1 MIAPDEVFQPE
12 EIENFPDGVNL
23 ARLLPAATRR
33 PCLVGIDGRSGAG
46 KTTLTDQL
54 AAVLRRM
61 DAEHAADA
69 QERRIT
75 TLVFT
80 GTFDVAT
87 SLAALELARA
97 VERATDRMASFGH
110 LLRQYILIDLAG

>member
-1 MIAPDEVFQPE
+1 MPADLLAALADLCNVAIGAIEAAASGLAAAADVPE
-12 EIENFPDGVNL
+12 G
-23 ARLLPAATRR
+23 RR
-33 PCLVGIDGRSGAG
+33 VDSDDA
-46 KTTLTDQL
+46 L
-54 AAVLRRM
+54 AAVLRLM

>member
-1 MIAPDEVFQPE
+1 MIAPDEVFRPD

-54 AAVLRRM
+54 AAVLRRSH
-61 DAEHAADA
+61 DVVVLQAEDPVWECADIIHPGPSSGEPA
-69 QERRIT
+69 PE
-75 TLVFT
+75 
-80 GTFDVAT
+80 
-87 SLAALELARA
+87 
-97 VERATDRMASFGH
+97 DRDPS
-110 LLRQYILIDLAG
+110 